1 MYVVAGATGNTGKVV
16 AEQLLAAGKEV
27 RAWVRSAEKGA
38 ALAAAGAELAI
49 VDLEDA
55 ASIRRRCQEARRPL
69 TPRSRCTPA
78 GAASRFCFRCVPTYL
93 RFLLPSVLPTS
104 YNLLL
109 TVT

>member
-55 ASIRRRCQEARRPL
+55 ASIRAGLEGAEASSGRRD
-69 TPRSRCTPA
+69 
-78 GAASRFCFRCVPTYL
+78 
-93 RFLLPSVLPTS
+93 LPMDFA
-104 YNLLL
+104 
-109 TVT
+109 